1 MGEPLQGIFI
11 CGRPPGDMGLHYIIV
26 CPSCPA
32 LVVPCVF
39 SCKCFLVGFGLLHRW
54 LFCMVVI
61 SVCSWEEMSLKSFYP
76 SIFQS
81 YLYQCGFNFHFPNEN
96 SEHISVC
103 LFVMYISS
111 VSVCLNLLLS
121 FHWVVFLILNFE
133 RFLCILNASCLS
145 GISLANMFSQS
156 VLHQIS
162 LTKYP
167 QCSPNCWLLNVF
179 KGR

>member
-1 MGEPLQGIFI
+1 
-11 CGRPPGDMGLHYIIV
+11 
-26 CPSCPA
+26 
-32 LVVPCVF
+32 
-39 SCKCFLVGFGLLHRW
+39 
-54 LFCMVVI
+54 
-61 SVCSWEEMSLKSFYP
+61 MSLKSFYP
-76 SIFQS
+76 SIFQP
-81 YLYQCGFNFHFPNEN
+81 YLYQCDFNFHFPNEN

-121 FHWVVFLILNFE
+121 FHWVVFVILNFE